1 MFLLAVCKFLG
12 SAPKFGGRKRSFRL
26 TLKLRFSTPKQVM
39 SAIGLDQAS
48 GLRARVAGRQ
58 PPPVPVLYADFVLF
72 RGAQVRLPPATL
84 VWHWR
89 PRAVPAVGWD
99 LQARLHVVGS
109 PAQFDRAEYQRW
121 RALFPQWRLVG
132 RRLELLH
139 LADVA
144 CLWLA
149 TGVALTPRLKI
160 LLGWLS
166 RNRPQMP
173 IILAG
178 IGHGAAQRLQQWVHS
193 RYPLECL
200 TEAQANLRGSLPA
213 DGYARLIRWATAS
226 QPIVME
232 SEL

>member
-1 MFLLAVCKFLG
+1 
-12 SAPKFGGRKRSFRL
+12 
-26 TLKLRFSTPKQVM
+26 M

-48 GLRARVAGRQ
+48 GLRARVAGSQ

-72 RGAQVRLPPATL
+72 RGAQVQLPPTTL

-89 PRAVPAVGWD
+89 PRVAPAVGWD
-99 LQARLHVVGS
+99 LQSRLHVVGS
-109 PAQFDRAEYQRW
+109 PAQFDLAEYQRW

-139 LADVA
+139 IADVA
-144 CLWLA
+144 CLWLT
-149 TGVALTPRLKI
+149 TGVELTPRLQI

-178 IGHGAAQRLQQWVHS
+178 IGQRRRAATPAMGAFQVSFGVPHGGSGKSTGQPACRRLRTADPV
-193 RYPLECL
+193 
-200 TEAQANLRGSLPA
+200 GDGVPA
-213 DGYARLIRWATAS
+213 CCCRT
-226 QPIVME
+226 
-232 SEL
+232 

>member
-1 MFLLAVCKFLG
+1 MFLPAPCKFLG
-12 SAPKFGGRKRSFRL
+12 SAPKFGVRKRSFRL

-39 SAIGLDQAS
+39 SAIAIDQAS

-58 PPPVPVLYADFVLF
+58 SLPVPVLYADFVLF
-72 RGAQVRLPPATL
+72 RGAQVKLPPATL
-84 VWHWR
+84 VWHWCPR
-89 PRAVPAVGWD
+89 PVPAVGWD
-99 LQARLHVVGS
+99 LQSRLHVVGS
-109 PAQFDRAEYQRW
+109 PAQFDFAEYQRW

-144 CLWLA
+144 CLWLT
-149 TGVALTPRLKI
+149 TGVELLARLKI

-166 RNRPQMP
+166 KNRPQMP

-178 IGHGAAQRLQQWVHS
+178 IGQGAAQRLQQWVHS

-200 TEAQANLRGSLPA
+200 VEAQAGLRGSLPA
-213 DGYARLIRWATAS
+213 DGYARLIQWATAS
-226 QPIVME
+226 QPIVMA

>member
-1 MFLLAVCKFLG
+1 MQ
-12 SAPKFGGRKRSFRL
+12 R
-26 TLKLRFSTPKQVM
+26 
-39 SAIGLDQAS
+39 AIADQAS

-89 PRAVPAVGWD
+89 PRVAPAVGWD
-99 LQARLHVVGS
+99 LQSRLHVVGS

-144 CLWLA
+144 CLWLT
-149 TGVALTPRLKI
+149 TGVELTPRLRT

-200 TEAQANLRGSLPA
+200 TEAQANLRGDLPA
-213 DGYARLIRWATAS
+213 DGYARLIRWATATPQAVAS
-226 QPIVME
+226 

>member
-1 MFLLAVCKFLG
+1 
-12 SAPKFGGRKRSFRL
+12 
-26 TLKLRFSTPKQVM
+26 M

-99 LQARLHVVGS
+99 LQSRLHVVGS
-109 PAQFDRAEYQRW
+109 PARFDRAEYQRW
-121 RALFPQWRLVG
+121 RALFSQWRLVG

-200 TEAQANLRGSLPA
+200 TEAQATRLGNLPA
-213 DGYARLIRWATAS
+213 QGYARLIRWATTPQEAA
-226 QPIVME
+226 VA

>member
-1 MFLLAVCKFLG
+1 V
-12 SAPKFGGRKRSFRL
+12 RKRSFRL
-26 TLKLRFSTPKQVM
+26 TLKLRFSTPQLVM

-48 GLRARVAGRQ
+48 GLRARVAGSQ

-72 RGAQVRLPPATL
+72 RGAQVQLPPTTL

-89 PRAVPAVGWD
+89 PRTTPAVGWD

-109 PAQFDRAEYQRW
+109 PAQFDLAEYQRW

-132 RRLELLH
+132 RRLELLQ

-149 TGVALTPRLKI
+149 TGVELLPRLKI

-200 TEAQANLRGSLPA
+200 VETQANLRGSLPA

-226 QPIVME
+226 QPIVRA

>member
-1 MFLLAVCKFLG
+1 
-12 SAPKFGGRKRSFRL
+12 
-26 TLKLRFSTPKQVM
+26 M

-48 GLRARVAGRQ
+48 GLRARVARRQ
-58 PPPVPVLYADFVLF
+58 PLRLPVLYADIPLF
-72 RGAQVRLPPATL
+72 ARAQVQLPPATL

-89 PRAVPAVGWD
+89 SRVAPAVGWD
-99 LQARLHVVGS
+99 LQSRLHVVGS
-109 PAQFDRAEYQRW
+109 PAQFDLAELQRW

-132 RRLELLH
+132 RRLELLRI
-139 LADVA
+139 ADIA
-144 CLWLA
+144 CLWLT
-149 TGVALTPRLKI
+149 TGVELTPRLQI

-178 IGHGAAQRLQQWVHS
+178 IGSGAAQRLQQWVHS

-200 TEAQANLRGSLPA
+200 TEAQATRLGNLPA
-213 DGYARLIRWATAS
+213 QGYARLIRWATTPQEAA
-226 QPIVME
+226 VA

>member
-1 MFLLAVCKFLG
+1 MAG
-12 SAPKFGGRKRSFRL
+12 ITS
-26 TLKLRFSTPKQVM
+26 
-39 SAIGLDQAS
+39 DQAS

-72 RGAQVRLPPATL
+72 RGAQVQLPPTTL

-109 PAQFDRAEYQRW
+109 PTQFDLAEYQRW

-132 RRLELLH
+132 RRLELLQI
-139 LADVA
+139 ADVA

-149 TGVALTPRLKI
+149 TGVELTPRLKI

-178 IGHGAAQRLQQWVHS
+178 IGQGAAQRLQQWVQS

-213 DGYARLIRWATAS
+213 DGYARLIRWATAY
-226 QPIVME
+226 PHAVVAH
-232 SEL
+232 EL

>member
-1 MFLLAVCKFLG
+1 
-12 SAPKFGGRKRSFRL
+12 
-26 TLKLRFSTPKQVM
+26 M

-48 GLRARVAGRQ
+48 GLRARVARRQ
-58 PPPVPVLYADFVLF
+58 PLRLPVLYADIPLF
-72 RGAQVRLPPATL
+72 ARAQVQLPPATL

-89 PRAVPAVGWD
+89 PRVVPAVGWD
-99 LQARLHVVGS
+99 LKTRLHVVGN
-109 PAQFDRAEYQRW
+109 PMQFDLAELQRW

-132 RRLELLH
+132 RRLELLRI
-139 LADVA
+139 ADVA

-149 TGVALTPRLKI
+149 TGVELLPRLKI

-178 IGHGAAQRLQQWVHS
+178 IGQGAAQRLQQWVHS

-200 TEAQANLRGSLPA
+200 TEAQANLRGSQPA
-213 DGYARLIRWATAS
+213 DGYARLIRWATAY
-226 QPIVME
+226 PHAVVAH
-232 SEL
+232 ELWR

>member
-1 MFLLAVCKFLG
+1 
-12 SAPKFGGRKRSFRL
+12 
-26 TLKLRFSTPKQVM
+26 M
-39 SAIGLDQAS
+39 SAIGIDQAS

-72 RGAQVRLPPATL
+72 RGAPVQLPPTTL

-89 PRAVPAVGWD
+89 ARTVPAVGWD
-99 LQARLHVVGS
+99 MQSRLHVVGS
-109 PAQFDRAEYQRW
+109 PTQFDLAEYQRW

-144 CLWLA
+144 CIWLA

-178 IGHGAAQRLQQWVHS
+178 IGHGAAQRVQQWVHS

-200 TEAQANLRGSLPA
+200 VETQANLRGSLPA

-226 QPIVME
+226 QPIVRA